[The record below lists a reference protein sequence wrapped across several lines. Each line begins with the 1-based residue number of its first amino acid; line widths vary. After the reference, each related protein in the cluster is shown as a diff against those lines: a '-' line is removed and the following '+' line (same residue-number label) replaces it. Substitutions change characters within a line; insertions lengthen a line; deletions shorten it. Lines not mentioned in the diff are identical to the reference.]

1 MERIG
6 DLLRR
11 AVPGESGD
19 LEGLFRRRGCARGE
33 SVLRQGEVWDRVF
46 LVERGLLRLFFLR
59 LDGREFNKNFLQEG
73 ELACPLTP
81 SMWEAPSL
89 FGIRCV
95 EPTTLWSA
103 DAATFRERLGG
114 RGLWEGFQREALV
127 RLVDHKLQREARS
140 AGLRRCGALRGPSV
154 PVPRAGGAGAPVP
167 SGHVSG
173 THRRV
178 PVPHPAADPGG
189 GLNIR

>member
-19 LEGLFRRRGCARGE
+19 LEGLFRRRGWARGE

-59 LDGREFNKNFLQEG
+59 LDGREFNKNFLLEG
-73 ELACPLTP
+73 ELVCPLTP

-127 RLVDHKLQREARS
+127 RLVDHKLQREHDLLAFDG
-140 AGLRRCGALRGPSV
+140 AGRYEALRCRFPGL
-154 PVPRAGGAGAPVP
+154 AE
-167 SGHVSG
+167 
-173 THRRV
+173 RV
-178 PVPHPAADPGG
+178 PLSHLATYL
-189 GLNIR
+189 GLTDVSLSRIRRRIREGA